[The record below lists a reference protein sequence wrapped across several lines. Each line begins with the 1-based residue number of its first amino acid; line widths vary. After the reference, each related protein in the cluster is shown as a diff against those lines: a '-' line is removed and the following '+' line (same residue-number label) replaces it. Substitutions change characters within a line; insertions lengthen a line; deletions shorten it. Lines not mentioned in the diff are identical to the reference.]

1 MKKIIYI
8 LCLFGVM
15 NLKSQTIE
23 DLNAG
28 IKNTDNITNFG
39 LGYDLKMFSP
49 LKQINSKNVKKLV
62 PIWSTSLSNEV
73 GEHSQPTVFNGV
85 MYIVNGNWTFAFDVM
100 TGKQLW
106 RVPVRYQVR

>member
-1 MKKIIYI
+1 
-8 LCLFGVM
+8 M

-73 GEHSQPTVFNGV
+73 GEHSQLGMLSHFIAQTGAP
-85 MYIVNGNWTFAFDVM
+85 NWN
-100 TGKQLW
+100 
-106 RVPVRYQVR
+106 